1 MCVIRPSAA
10 APLLGL
16 LALCVGVAVLLTN
29 WGLVQGAQTRAGLY
43 TFELRGGYFFG
54 PGPIVPNTV
63 LPEGRLTNIHFD
75 LRSWRGYCEFH
86 NDGRPNSKLSDAQT
100 RINQNIDA
108 GHLLIG
114 GGTSPILLAAV
125 DGGPHHGREEY
136 ALDEHYRLVWRVDI
150 ALDSGF
156 PEGIIRLN
164 DFVLTTGVARI
175 ARSQQSVRGEP
186 GGYDQAGTL
195 SSGTFIAGRLGDFD
209 QDGFLD
215 GVLVAAPNVPL
226 AADML
231 PGAPVGNQRGFR
243 TNLPLEPWLSLELVL
258 RGVLQLQAPIE
269 TLLAEGDLGQTAQL
283 VADMRDRTRAAN
295 ANMERAEADTRWS
308 NTQTRDAIKALQV
321 TLGAYESAVEDLARR
336 FQSESSKTDGN
347 SLREAGRRAF
357 EPLAVAIAQVAAIND
372 RSSATLPRVRGDDS
386 VSALQGEP

>member
-1 MCVIRPSAA
+1 VNRPPPAA
-10 APLLGL
+10 ALLGL
-16 LALCVGVAVLLTN
+16 RASCVGVAVLLTT
-29 WGLVQGAQTRAGLY
+29 WGLVQGSQSRAGLY
-43 TFELRGGYFFG
+43 TFELHGGYFFG

-63 LPEGRLTNIHFD
+63 LPDGRLTNIHFD

-86 NDGRPNSKLSDAQT
+86 NDGRPDSKLSDART

-125 DGGPHHGREEY
+125 DGGPHQGREEY

-175 ARSQQSVRGEP
+175 ARSQQSARGEP

-209 QDGFLD
+209 QDGFMD

-258 RGVLQLQAPIE
+258 RGVEELQAPIE
-269 TLLAEGDLGQTAQL
+269 TLLAEGDFGQTARL
-283 VADMRDRTRAAN
+283 VADMRDRTRAAGV
-295 ANMERAEADTRWS
+295 NMGRAEADTGWS
-308 NTQTRDAIKALQV
+308 NSQTRDAVRALHV
-321 TLGAYESAVEDLARR
+321 TLGVYESAVEDLARR
-336 FQSESSKTDGN
+336 IQSESVAADRD
-347 SLREAGRRAF
+347 SLREGGRRAF
-357 EPLAVAIAQVAAIND
+357 EPLAAAIAQVAAIND
-372 RSSATLPRVRGDDS
+372 RSSATLPRRRGGDP
-386 VSALQGEP
+386 APAFEEP

>member
-1 MCVIRPSAA
+1 
-10 APLLGL
+10 
-16 LALCVGVAVLLTN
+16 VGVAVLLTN
-29 WGLVQGAQTRAGLY
+29 WGLVQGAQSRAGLY

-86 NDGRPNSKLSDAQT
+86 NDGRLDSKLSDART

-114 GGTSPILLAAV
+114 GGTSAILLAAV
-125 DGGPHHGREEY
+125 DGGPHNGREEY

-209 QDGFLD
+209 QDGFMD

-258 RGVLQLQAPIE
+258 RGVQQLQAPIE
-269 TLLAEGDLGQTAQL
+269 TLLVEGDLGQTAQL
-283 VADMRDRTRAAN
+283 IADMSDRTRAAGV
-295 ANMERAEADTRWS
+295 NMQRAEADTRWS
-308 NTQTRDAIKALQV
+308 NTQTRDAVKALQV
-321 TLGAYESAVEDLARR
+321 TLGVYESAVEDLARR
-336 FQSESSKTDGN
+336 FQRESSDTDGN

-357 EPLAVAIAQVAAIND
+357 EPLAAAITQVAAIND
-372 RSSATLPRVRGDDS
+372 RSSATLPRVHGGDP
-386 VSALQGEP
+386 VSAPQGEP